1 MMRPGLGA
9 LLQDVEEDHAVRFA
23 PGVFPIGCLVGIVG
37 KVQVAELVNLAVL
50 HPAEA
55 GEIGFGKVVCR
66 AVVRPVFVLMVHPA
80 GVEFGMQGIVSVRLV
95 GADRGP
101 FRHESVGEL
110 HYIALVLVLQHEG
123 QRLLRACGQLL
134 ALLPHDEDATL
145 ARLLMLRQATV
156 NAVSLLVLRADMA
169 VHVSAVHVD
178 LAGKRFDH
186 ALLDQGFTDLVRE
199 HKSGLVL
206 DAQIAGELQGRNAL
220 RSICENGD
228 RRQVDPQWQL
238 VEGED
243 RSRCHR
249 KGMVAGFAAPLL
261 AGRQEVMLI
270 DRAACRTGGFLA
282 FAPTH
287 FPENREGFLVRHLE
301 HLPDREGPGAGREKE
316 VLGHCFLSIQSR

>member
-9 LLQDVEEDHAVRFA
+9 FLQDVEEDHAVRFA
-23 PGVFPIGCLVGIVG
+23 PGVLPVGGFIGIVG
-37 KVQVAELVNLAVL
+37 EVQVAELVNLAVL

-55 GEIGFGKVVCR
+55 GEIGFGKVVGR

-80 GVEFGMQGIVSVRLV
+80 GIEFCMERIVGVRLV

-101 FRHESVGEL
+101 FRHEGIGQL
-110 HYIALVLVLQHEG
+110 HHIALVLVLQHEG
-123 QRLLRACGQLL
+123 QRLLRACRKLF
-134 ALLPHDEDATL
+134 ALLTHDEDTAL
-145 ARLLMLRQATV
+145 ARLLVFRQATI
-156 NAVSLLVLRADMA
+156 NTVSLLVLRADMT
-169 VHVSAVHVD
+169 VHISAVHVD
-178 LAGKRFDH
+178 LAGKRLDH
-186 ALLDQGFTDLVRE
+186 ALLDQGFADLVRE
-199 HKSGLVL
+199 HESGLVL
-206 DAQIAGELQGRNAL
+206 DAQIAGELQGGNPFRG
-220 RSICENGD
+220 IGENGD

-270 DRAACRTGGFLA
+270 DRAASRAYGFLA
-282 FAPTH
+282 LAPTH

-301 HLPDREGPGAGREKE
+301 HLPDREGPGAG
-316 VLGHCFLSIQSR
+316 